1 MSQEYIFH
9 APYGEAEKVEPYLS
23 MYTDNDNLF
32 MGLAYE
38 DPEYGK
44 QPYTD
49 VTVNITKLPYL
60 MAAIDVNN
68 NGQEMMDFLVDNG
81 LAVPLKGQS
90 VRSGYVDFPIVVFS
104 SEALAKID
112 PEVFAEY
119 QQANGVEP
127 EHDELERNTRIESL
141 ELRFDIDPNNGN
153 LTCWVARLSV
163 GEETLSPLSETTD
176 SLPYL
181 HTAIDTTQ
189 LDASVTDLLND
200 GFGCFTGYTIEKDG
214 AEYPI
219 FRFDEGKV
227 KETDSTILDVHR
239 REKEVE
245 KNRKEVSLEKLVD
258 QAKERASEK
267 NQAHEARGDEPT
279 KNPHGMDR

>member
-9 APYGEAEKVEPYLS
+9 ASYGEAEKVEPYLS

-60 MAAIDVNN
+60 MAAIDISN

-81 LAVPLKGQS
+81 FAVPLKGQS
-90 VRSGYVDFPIVVFS
+90 VRSGYVDFPIVVFNE
-104 SEALAKID
+104 EALAKID
-112 PEVFAEY
+112 PKTFAEY
-119 QQANGVEP
+119 QQAYGMEP
-127 EHDELERNTRIESL
+127 EHDELERNTGTESL
-141 ELRFDIDPNNGN
+141 ELRFDIDLSNGN
-153 LTCWVARLSV
+153 LTCWVARSSV
-163 GEETLSPLSETTD
+163 GEETLSPLSKTTD

-189 LDASVTDLLND
+189 LDANVTDLLND
-200 GFGCFTGYTIEKDG
+200 GLGSFTGYTIEKDG

-219 FRFDEGKV
+219 FRFGEGKV
-227 KETDSTILDVHR
+227 KEMDSTILDVHR
-239 REKEVE
+239 REKEAE
-245 KNRKEVSLEKLVD
+245 KSRKEASLEKLVD

-267 NQAHEARGDEPT
+267 NQAHEDRDDAHA
-279 KNPHGMDR
+279 KKPHDMDR